1 MKENKKKLRKRKKV
15 VDIIWGVSYYII
27 RNCENAIVKG
37 KVEGMKYYVETWDTE
52 EMIECFDTEDEREK
66 YLNEMTIEINGQEGR
81 YLRYDTSIRVAI
93 YDC

>member
-1 MKENKKKLRKRKKV
+1 
-15 VDIIWGVSYYII
+15 
-27 RNCENAIVKG
+27 
-37 KVEGMKYYVETWDTE
+37 MKYYVETWDTE